1 MGNDLFNSYHQ
12 VLFNQLKNEVTVT
25 SCMFHVGRSRLE
37 PMDTIFVKNV
47 RERGPAHQG
56 GLCTGKEN
64 VCLKEN
70 EMDGRLSVCRN
81 SLICNGNNL
90 KSIRHDHT

>member
-1 MGNDLFNSYHQ
+1 
-12 VLFNQLKNEVTVT
+12 
-25 SCMFHVGRSRLE
+25 
-37 PMDTIFVKNV
+37 MDTIFVKNV

-90 KSIRHDHT
+90 RSVSHDHSWMMGGRERQVLPMIQQGYQTMFSKNTHTHIKVALSS